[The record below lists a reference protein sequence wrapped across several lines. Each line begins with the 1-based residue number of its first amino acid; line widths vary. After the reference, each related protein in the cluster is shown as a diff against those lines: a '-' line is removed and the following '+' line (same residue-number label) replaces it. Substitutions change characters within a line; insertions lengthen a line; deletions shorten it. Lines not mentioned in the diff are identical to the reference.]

1 LAKTSSKSKTSYYS
15 QYKTTSKWA
24 ANRKRK
30 LERQLKL
37 QPGNAEQI
45 KAAIGNISYRRG
57 TPKNPVWSHGNRR
70 IATLFKEFA
79 GYAPVD
85 LFSSNPKVQ
94 AQALQRFNPERKF
107 VNLPDGK
114 VSFSLAARAH
124 DKQGK
129 LVWS

>member
-1 LAKTSSKSKTSYYS
+1 MAKTSSKSKTSYYS
-15 QYKTTSKWA
+15 QYKTSSRWA
-24 ANRKRK
+24 SNRKRK

-37 QPGNAEQI
+37 QPGNEQQI
-45 KAAIGNISYRRG
+45 KAAIGRISYRRG
-57 TPKNPVWSHGNRR
+57 TPKNPVWSHSARR
-70 IATLFKEFA
+70 IAGLFKSFT
-79 GYAPVD
+79 GYASIN

-94 AQALQRFNPERKF
+94 AQALQRFALERKF
-107 VNLPDGK
+107 HNLPDGK